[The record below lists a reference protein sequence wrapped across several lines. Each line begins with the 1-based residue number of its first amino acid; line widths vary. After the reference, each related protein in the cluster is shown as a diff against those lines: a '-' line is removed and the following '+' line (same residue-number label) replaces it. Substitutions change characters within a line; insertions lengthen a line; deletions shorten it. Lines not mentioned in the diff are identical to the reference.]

1 MKKLFD
7 KISEESAI
15 SITKNYS
22 TSFSLAVKL
31 LAPSIRQAIYNIYGF
46 VRIADEIVDS
56 FEGFPQEVLFNKFE
70 QDYYDARQIGISTN
84 PVINAFINTVK
95 KYNIDEELVGA
106 FLKSMRADLSK
117 QIYNSTEEI
126 NEYIYGSADV
136 VGLMCLKVFVNG
148 NQTEFDKLKDSAM
161 KLGSAFQKVN
171 FLRDLKQDF
180 EDLNRTYFP
189 NINTDN
195 ITNIEKDEIIKD
207 IRKDF
212 EIAFTGLKKLPK
224 EAKFGVY
231 VAYKY
236 YLKLLKNIE
245 NASTKKLKESRIR
258 VSNPMKTYLLLD
270 SFFRFKFNLF
280 FTDSETNSI

>member
-1 MKKLFD
+1 MKSIFD
-7 KISEESAI
+7 KISEESTQ

-22 TSFSLAVKL
+22 TSFNIAVTL

-46 VRIADEIVDS
+46 VRVADEIVDS
-56 FEGFPQEVLFNKFE
+56 FEGFPQEDLLNKFE
-70 QDYYDARQIGISTN
+70 QDYYEAQVIGISTN

-95 KYNIDEELVGA
+95 KYNIDAELIQA
-106 FLKSMRADLSK
+106 FMNSMRADLSK
-117 QIYNSTEEI
+117 KDYATTEEI
-126 NEYIYGSADV
+126 NKYIYGSADV

-148 NQTEFDKLKDSAM
+148 EQTAYNKLKDPAM

-171 FLRDLKQDF
+171 FLRDLKQDY

-189 NINTDN
+189 NVTTDN
-195 ITNIEKDEIIKD
+195 ITDIEKNKIIAA
-207 IRKDF
+207 IRNDF
-212 EIAFTGLKKLPK
+212 KIAYEGLKKLPK

-245 NASTKKLKESRIR
+245 KASTKSLTAKIAFIFSPGIIGNKFIIGLPLLIR
-258 VSNPMKTYLLLD
+258 LP
-270 SFFRFKFNLF
+270 
-280 FTDSETNSI
+280 